1 MNQRRR
7 IKKTGDT
14 DGKRTEGRRTEG
26 RRTKFRSNE
35 SGRMDRMQFY
45 LEPSLNR
52 ELDRL
57 SAECN
62 VSKAELI
69 RDGVRHIVEEYQ
81 AVEDDPLFDIV
92 GAGEGEI
99 TDGSEE
105 HDKYL

>member
-1 MNQRRR
+1 MKQRRR
-7 IKKTGDT
+7 INKLEGK
-14 DGKRTEGRRTEG
+14 DGKPGDN
-26 RRTKFRSNE
+26 RSQE
-35 SGRMDRMQFY
+35 SRRMDRMQFY

-105 HDKYL
+105 HDRYLYGES

>member
-1 MNQRRR
+1 MKQRRR
-7 IKKTGDT
+7 IDNLQRT
-14 DGKRTEGRRTEG
+14 D
-26 RRTKFRSNE
+26 NQ
-35 SGRMDRMQFY
+35 RMDRLQFY

-57 SAECN
+57 ASECN

-92 GAGEGEI
+92 GAGEGEV
-99 TDGSEE
+99 TDGSVE
-105 HDKYL
+105 HDKYLYGSP

>member
-1 MNQRRR
+1 MKRRRR
-7 IKKTGDT
+7 INPTNPAGTAGPAGKT
-14 DGKRTEGRRTEG
+14 REGQRI
-26 RRTKFRSNE
+26 
-35 SGRMDRMQFY
+35 DRLQFY
-45 LEPSLNR
+45 LEPALNR

-92 GAGEGEI
+92 GAAKSKTADASEQH
-99 TDGSEE
+99 DRYLYGSA
-105 HDKYL
+105 

>member
-7 IKKTGDT
+7 IKP
-14 DGKRTEGRRTEG
+14 EHIV
-26 RRTKFRSNE
+26 TK
-35 SGRMDRMQFY
+35 RMDRMQFY
-45 LEPSLNR
+45 LQPSLNR

-92 GAGEGEI
+92 GAGEGKE

-105 HDKYL
+105 HDKYLYGSK

>member
-1 MNQRRR
+1 MDQRRR
-7 IKKTGDT
+7 INKG
-14 DGKRTEGRRTEG
+14 GNRA
-26 RRTKFRSNE
+26 SQ
-35 SGRMDRMQFY
+35 RMDRLQFY

-57 SAECN
+57 ASECN

-92 GAGEGEI
+92 GAGEGEV
-99 TDGSEE
+99 TDGSTE
-105 HDKYL
+105 HDKYLYGNS

>member
-7 IKKTGDT
+7 INNPKPE
-14 DGKRTEGRRTEG
+14 DGQ
-26 RRTKFRSNE
+26 
-35 SGRMDRMQFY
+35 RMDRMQFY

-92 GAGEGEI
+92 GAGEGEA

-105 HDKYL
+105 HDKYLYSGS